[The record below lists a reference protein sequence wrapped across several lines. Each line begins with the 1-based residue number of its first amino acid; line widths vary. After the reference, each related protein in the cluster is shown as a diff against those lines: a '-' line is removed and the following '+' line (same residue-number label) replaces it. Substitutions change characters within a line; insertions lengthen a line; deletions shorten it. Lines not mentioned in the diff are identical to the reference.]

1 MCDTM
6 VALGN
11 STKDGSV
18 VFAKNSD
25 RNPNEPQLTIRVPRK
40 QYAPGVKLK
49 CTYIEIDQ
57 VDETYAVL
65 LLKPSWMWGAEMGAN
80 EFGLNIGNEA
90 VFTRE
95 KQGPEALLGMDM
107 LRLALERC
115 RNSEEALDLLIVLL
129 ERYGQGGNCGYKKKF
144 FYHNSFLIADPQSAW
159 VLETAGEYWA
169 AEKVKDVRSISNRL
183 SIGGT
188 FDRSHP
194 DLIKHAVDKG
204 WCKGKADFNFAC
216 CYSDSLITR
225 FSGSLHRSGR
235 SSCVL
240 IEEKGKITPQTMK
253 KILRS
258 HEEGLE
264 GRQFTSHSLKS
275 ICMHGGFIFGDQTTG
290 SYIASLKDQHQ
301 TYRITGSSIPCLSLF
316 KPFWMIEGE
325 NFSFGEEEADAA
337 LAFWKKRELLHRA
350 VIENKIPDLDAYL
363 AERDRIEEE
372 IDRQITSLGADLG
385 DENRLKEIIDYG
397 LAAEEKLLDDTVRTI
412 KDPGKPGKIRGNPY
426 FRYYWKKHNARLI

>member
-18 VFAKNSD
+18 IFAKNSD
-25 RNPNEPQLTIRVPRK
+25 RNSNEPLLTIRVPRK
-40 QYAPGVKLK
+40 QYAPDGKLK

-57 VDETYAVL
+57 VEETYEVL
-65 LLKPSWMWGAEMGAN
+65 LLKPSWMWGAEMGCN

-115 RNSEEALDLLIVLL
+115 RKSEEALDLLIVLL

-204 WCKGKADFNFAC
+204 WCKGKTDFNFAH
-216 CYSDSLITR
+216 CYSDPLITR

-240 IEEKGKITPQTMK
+240 EEDKGKITPQTMK

-264 GRQFTSHSLKS
+264 GRQFTRHSLKS
-275 ICMHGGFIFGDQTTG
+275 VCMHGGFIFGDQTTG
-290 SYIASLKDQHQ
+290 SYIASINDQHQ
-301 TYRITGSSIPCLSLF
+301 TYLITGSSIPCLALF

-325 NFSFGEEEADAA
+325 SFSFGEEEADAA

-350 VIENKIPDLDAYL
+350 VIENKIPDLGAYL
-363 AERDRIEEE
+363 AGRDRIEKE
-372 IDRQITSLGADLG
+372 IDRQITSLGEDLSS
-385 DENRLKEIIDYG
+385 ENRLKEIIDYA
-397 LAAEEKLLDDTVRTI
+397 LAAENELLDNIIRTI